1 RYPLVGRSRLS
12 GPTSTITR
20 PMDNFTPKTNPP
32 AYDVEMVGDENNPE
46 PIDARLR
53 RPLEPL
59 TIFADES
66 SEPMDTTN
74 GRPVATVAPLGGL
87 GMGGGGD
94 SEMEGPAQNKRKES
108 EIKSAYQV
116 EPEEE
121 EDCLSM
127 IDPYK
132 GKGFLR
138 LDIVKFSDFCRLESD
153 RQQRMSKSVWVRGL
167 PWKILAIPRQIERGQ
182 QRNSR
187 ALGFFLQC
195 NGGDTGEGANWNC
208 VAHAALQVISKRP
221 GTDNHVRRITHTFYP
236 KENDWGYS
244 SFLACDML
252 ANPANGFIDTA
263 TDTVS
268 LAVHVSAEAPHGV
281 SWDSR
286 KHTGFVGLKN
296 QGATCYMNSILQTL
310 FFTNS
315 LRKAVYQMTI
325 SPDEDPESSVA
336 LAMQRV
342 FYDLSHS
349 DKPVGTKKLT
359 KSFGWDSLDSFL
371 QHDVQELC
379 RVLLDNLETKMK
391 GTPVQDMIPT
401 LFKGKMCSYIKCMDV
416 EYESARDEI
425 FYDVQLNIRS
435 RDPARHNSSFS
446 IMDSFRD
453 YVEAERLDG
462 ENKYDAGEY
471 GLQPALKGVR
481 FVHFPPILQ
490 FQLMR
495 FQFDPNLE
503 SNVKVNDRF
512 EFTDLLDL
520 NEFIE
525 KNDEG
530 IDYTYY
536 LHAVLVHSG
545 DFHGG
550 HYVVYINT
558 DVKGR
563 TSHWCKFDD
572 DVVSRSTFK
581 DACVANFGGDDPEVL
596 GRIFTNAYML
606 VYIRKDKID
615 EVLCEVTDEDIPRE
629 LIERFEADKVEE
641 EKHKKEKQDAHLYQN
656 IYFITDDIIEAH
668 RGFDLFD
675 VKILESPEVHRKIEK
690 AAPLEKLFAFVQ
702 NQVLQGESKME
713 DNACSF
719 RLWRFSEN
727 TVRDERQ
734 HVMSLPRFR
743 ATDAITLTPETA
755 NKEIVHVLQSD
766 KAILYIERP
775 SVRPDGTLHF
785 PNYNDSSD
793 ILIFLK
799 YYDTDI
805 KEIRCIG
812 TTIVNFRSSLIETQ
826 PEILAKLSLPPDT
839 KLRFYEEI
847 SPEKIKVI
855 ESPSLPLCSDMMLS
869 EVNDGAI
876 IIFERIEY
884 TTMTDNAKA
893 YLDKKY
899 NTIEVE
905 ILQNDDNS
913 QFPCAIMDSAA
924 VNTTGTV
931 DLLWRCDKLTEYVAE
946 KLDYDATRLMLW
958 RLAAYS
964 EKPTHF
970 VNEAQLKHGNFRV
983 KELLSLTGDAIHD
996 PRKQKKYKIYY
1007 NKIPIPVTELDRR
1020 KQMRITMVDEKF
1032 ATVEATVFPDKFGTV
1047 RNILDETRRI
1057 FKFSP
1062 TGTGKLRLVL
1072 AGTTNGNKRVM
1083 NIFSEDD
1090 SLATVQKSSPQLSY
1104 PQAFHLRVEEV
1115 PHDQMVKG
1123 LNEMFLAVAHF
1134 DKNPGERM
1142 FGVPFYFKV
1151 TEGESFQTVRE
1162 RLRVRLD
1169 LTEKEMEKYKFA
1181 ILAGSRLT
1189 RHLDMESDE
1198 RVRISDLQHFPRAGG
1213 VDIRSAQ
1220 NSIWLGLDHYNRG
1233 RVSEKSRSEKAIVIH
1248 N

>member
-1 RYPLVGRSRLS
+1 
-12 GPTSTITR
+12 
-20 PMDNFTPKTNPP
+20 MDNFPPRNPANPP
-32 AYDVEMVGDENNPE
+32 NYDVEMVGDENNPE

-59 TIFADES
+59 AIFADES
-66 SEPMDTTN
+66 EPMDTS
-74 GRPVATVAPLGGL
+74 RPVAAVAPTIALNVSS
-87 GMGGGGD
+87 GD
-94 SEMEGPAQNKRKES
+94 SELEGPTQQPQPQLPQPKRKES

-116 EPEEE
+116 EADEE
-121 EDCLSM
+121 EDSLTMS
-127 IDPYK
+127 DPYK

-138 LDIVKFSDFCRLESD
+138 LDINKFSEFCRGEPD

-167 PWKILAIPRQIERGQ
+167 PWKILAIPRSIDRGQ
-182 QRNSR
+182 QRNSKT
-187 ALGFFLQC
+187 LGFFLQC
-195 NGGDTGEGANWNC
+195 NGGETGEGANWNC
-208 VAHAALQVISKRP
+208 VASAALHVMSKKP
-221 GTDNHVRRITHTFYP
+221 GQEAHIRRITHTFYP

-244 SFLACDML
+244 SFMICDQL
-252 ANPANGFIDTA
+252 ANPANGFIDN
-263 TDTVS
+263 DTVS
-268 LAVHVSAEAPHGV
+268 LAVYVSAEAPHGV

-401 LFKGKMCSYIKCMDV
+401 LFKGKMCSYIKCTDV
-416 EYESARDEI
+416 DYESARDEI

-435 RDPARHNSSFS
+435 RDPSRHNTSFS

-520 NEFIE
+520 NEFVE

-558 DVKGR
+558 NVKGR

-581 DACVANFGGDDPEVL
+581 DAIVANFGGDDPEVL

-615 EVLCEVTDEDIPRE
+615 EVLCEVTDKDIPPE
-629 LIERFEADKVEE
+629 LIERFEVDKIEE
-641 EKHKKEKQDAHLYQN
+641 ERHKKEKQDAHLYQN
-656 IYFITDDIIEAH
+656 VYFLTDELIEKH

-675 VKILESPEVHRKIEK
+675 VKSLDTPEIHRKIEK
-690 AAPLEKLFAFVQ
+690 AAPLEKLFSFVQ
-702 NQVLQGESKME
+702 NNVLNGEDGMGE
-713 DNACSF
+713 DLSF
-719 RLWRFSEN
+719 RLWRFSES
-727 TVRDERQ
+727 TVRDDRA
-734 HVMSLPRFR
+734 HVISLARFR
-743 ATDAITLTPETA
+743 ATEAVVLNEETA
-755 NKEIVHVLQSD
+755 KREIVTSLQSE
-766 KAILYIERP
+766 KAIIYIERP
-775 SVRPDGTLHF
+775 SLRPDGSLSLL
-785 PNYNDSSD
+785 PYNDSSD
-793 ILIFLK
+793 ILVFLK
-799 YYDTDI
+799 FYDS
-805 KEIRCIG
+805 EAREMRCIG
-812 TTIVNFRSSLIETQ
+812 TTIVNFRASLLEMQ
-826 PEILAKLSLPPDT
+826 PEILVKLDLPSDT
-839 KLRFYEEI
+839 RLRFYEEI
-847 SPEKIKVI
+847 SPEKVRPI
-855 ESPSLPLCSDMMLS
+855 ESPSLPLCSEMMLS

-876 IIFERIEY
+876 IIFEMVEK
-884 TTMTDNAKA
+884 TTMNDNVMTYINK
-893 YLDKKY
+893 LY
-899 NTIEVE
+899 NTLEVE
-905 ILQNDDNS
+905 ILQNDDQS
-913 QFPCAIMDSAA
+913 SFPCAIMDATA

-931 DLLWRCDKLTEYVAE
+931 DLMWRCDKLTDYVAE
-946 KLDYDATRLMLW
+946 KLNYDPSRLMLW

-964 EKPTHF
+964 EKPTHY
-970 VNEAQLKHGNFRV
+970 VNEAQLKHSNFRV
-983 KELLSLTGDAIHD
+983 RELLSLTGDAIHD
-996 PRKQKKYKIYY
+996 PRKQKKYKIFY
-1007 NKIPIPVTELDRR
+1007 NKIPIPVAELDRR

-1032 ATVEATVFPDKFGTV
+1032 NCVDATVFPDKYGNV
-1047 RNILDETRRI
+1047 KSILDEAKRI
-1057 FKFSP
+1057 FKFSQN
-1062 TGTGKLRLVL
+1062 GSRKLRLVL
-1072 AGTTNGNKRVM
+1072 VGSTPSNKRAVA
-1083 NIFSEDD
+1083 IFHEEEP
-1090 SLATVQKSSPQLSY
+1090 LTAVQKSSAA
-1104 PQAFHLRVEEV
+1104 AFHLRVEEI
-1115 PHDQMVKG
+1115 PHDQ
-1123 LNEMFLAVAHF
+1123 LTRTANEFLLSVAHF
-1134 DKNPGERM
+1134 DRSPQDRM
-1142 FGVPFYFKV
+1142 FGVPFYIKV
-1151 TEGESFQTVRE
+1151 ADGEPFQQVRE
-1162 RLRVRLD
+1162 RIRQRLE
-1169 LTEKEMEKYKFA
+1169 LSEKDIEKYKFA
-1181 ILAGSRLT
+1181 ILAGSRVN
-1189 RHLDMESDE
+1189 RYLDMETDE
-1198 RVRISDLQHFPRAGG
+1198 RVRLADLQHFPRAG
-1213 VDIRSAQ
+1213 VMDIRGVS
-1220 NSIWLGLDHYNRG
+1220 NSIWLGLDHFNRARG
-1233 RVSEKSRSEKAIVIH
+1233 SEKTRSEKAIVIH